1 MQKRKN
7 HETYFRSAACG
18 GNAAEPGSCSPR
30 PCGRDA
36 DHPTEDGSFTTA
48 NGAPAPYSED
58 CPFTDVKPE
67 SYYYKAVL
75 WAAENGIAAGTT
87 PASFGPNQ
95 GCTRAQAVTF
105 LYKASM
111 LE

>member
-1 MQKRKN
+1 M
-7 HETYFRSAACG
+7 
-18 GNAAEPGSCSPR
+18 
-30 PCGRDA
+30 
-36 DHPTEDGSFTTA
+36 
-48 NGAPAPYSED
+48 
-58 CPFTDVKPE
+58 KPD

-87 PASFGPNQ
+87 PASIGPNQ